1 MAGRAD
7 LCALGRPHL
16 ADPYWTLHAAAQLGF
31 HDILWPVQYQSGREQ
46 LERNL
51 ARAAQLARDVP
62 EANG

>member
-16 ADPYWTLHAAAQLGF
+16 ADPYWTLHAAAQLRVA
-31 HDILWPVQYQSGREQ
+31 DVEWPVQYRSGKDQ

-51 ARAAQLARDVP
+51 ARAAQMAAERPD
-62 EANG
+62 ASG